1 MSLVNVLSIQVRP
14 GANRRYEELVA
25 ALAKKAV
32 AKKEGFLWDAH
43 QTVMGEAAGYHF
55 VSRSETFAGFGTRGS
70 TPELIERVLG
80 AKEAAQFREQT
91 EEISTAVR
99 NTISLERLDLS
110 YPPDSRNAAALPF
123 AMVTL
128 VRGRPGHQE
137 AIEELL
143 RKLAEAIPK
152 VDDPARLVSYQTII
166 GDLRTIWTVRPMAT
180 LADLDAQRAP
190 AQLLSDAFGAAEGG
204 HVWRSAMEAIE
215 EAQRSITVYRPVL
228 SNPE

>member
-25 ALAKKAV
+25 ELAKKAV
-32 AKKEGFLWDAH
+32 AAKEGFHWDAH

-55 VSRSETFAGFGTRGS
+55 VSRSETFAGFATRGS

-80 AKEAAQFREQT
+80 AKQAAQFREQA
-91 EEISTAVR
+91 EEISTASR
-99 NTISLERLDLS
+99 NTISLERADLS
-110 YPPDSRNAAALPF
+110 YPPESRNAAALPF
-123 AMVTL
+123 AMVTI

-143 RKLAEAIPK
+143 RKLSEAIPK
-152 VDDPARLVSYQTII
+152 VDDAARLVSYQTII
-166 GDLRTIWTVRPMAT
+166 GDLRTLWTVRPMAT
-180 LADLDAQRAP
+180 LGDLDAQRTP
-190 AQLLSDAFGAAEGG
+190 AGLLTDAFGAAEGG
-204 HVWRSAMEAIE
+204 LFWRNAMEGIE
-215 EAQRSITVYRPVL
+215 EAHRSITVYRPDI